1 MRKFLLMSFI
11 LLSSVLV
18 FAQEANHEVNSEVKE
33 LSNFHAVIYK
43 LWHTAW
49 PKKDVNMMQ
58 TLTPEIEK
66 GVQNVADA
74 KLPGI
79 LRDKA
84 AKWNEG
90 VAELKK
96 SADDYKSAV
105 EKKDSVSL
113 LKHAET
119 LHANYEKLVR
129 VIRPVM
135 PEVDQFHQELYLV
148 YHYYMPEKNVEK
160 IKSSSKIL
168 LEKIAAVK
176 NGKLPKRLETKKES
190 FDSSVAA
197 LETEVKKLNEIVEK
211 ENQSKVINDAVNSVH
226 TKYQSLEKV
235 FD

>member
-1 MRKFLLMSFI
+1 MKKLLFI
-11 LLSSVLV
+11 LCVSFSTMLIT
-18 FAQEANHEVNSEVKE
+18 AQDANHEVNSEVKE
-33 LSNFHAVIYK
+33 LSNFHTVIYK

-49 PKKDVNMMQ
+49 PKKDVNMLQ
-58 TLTPEIEK
+58 SLTPEIEK
-66 GVQNVADA
+66 GVQNVVSA

-84 AKWNEG
+84 GKWQEG
-90 VAELKK
+90 IVELKK

-113 LKHAET
+113 LKQAEI

-135 PEVDQFHQELYLV
+135 PEVDQFHQELYLI

-168 LEKIAAVK
+168 LEKMAAVK
-176 NGKLPKRLETKKES
+176 NGKLPKRLESKKES
-190 FDSSVAA
+190 FDNSVAA
-197 LETEVKKLNEIVEK
+197 LEVEVKRLNEIIEK
-211 ENQSKVINDAVNSVH
+211 ETQPKIINDAVNSVH